1 MAKKP
6 LSFEKAL
13 EKLESIVETLENNEL
28 ELEKALMQFEEG
40 MQLSQYCSQKLQE
53 TEKKISLILEKA
65 DGSIEKKPFDE
76 TWIEP

>member
-28 ELEKALMQFEEG
+28 ELEKALKQFEEG
-40 MQLSQYCSQKLQE
+40 MQLSRYCSQKLQE
-53 TEKKISLILEKA
+53 TEEKISLILEKA
-65 DGSIEKKPFDE
+65 DGSIEKEPFDE
-76 TWIEP
+76 S